1 MSKLKKDRAA
11 LLLTILFFL
20 WAGILLFLQFQ
31 EKDVL
36 TIGIFY
42 GSNWDVPGTEQ
53 YDIFNAAIEK
63 FEKAHP
69 GVRVDYVE
77 GITAEDYSQWLSGEI
92 MKGTAPDVFL
102 VLEED
107 FDTLVST
114 GALKSLDWKL
124 ERDKEAEL
132 SVFYDAAVQAGKY
145 KNEQYALPF
154 ECNPTLMFVNKTL
167 LKKEGIRLPDENW
180 TWEDFYDICK
190 KATKDSDGD
199 GKIDLFGCCDY
210 TWLHAA
216 NANGI
221 QPFDTGG
228 TQSHFTDSRFM
239 DAVTFV
245 RRLQDLNEN
254 YRVTSEDFDLGHVV
268 FRPLTFSDYRT
279 YMPYPWR
286 IKKYSDF
293 EWNCVQMPAGPS
305 GGNVSGMETLMAGI
319 SARTKK
325 EEAAWE
331 FLKLLT
337 MDESIQKMIYEYT
350 SGASPLQ
357 AVTTS
362 EEVLNLL
369 NKDTPGG
376 SDIDLSLLDKTMK
389 TAVIPAHFT
398 NYKEAVE
405 KADSEIMSLVFSG
418 DDISTAMFRL
428 QKEVDEILRR

>member
-1 MSKLKKDRAA
+1 
-11 LLLTILFFL
+11 
-20 WAGILLFLQFQ
+20 
-31 EKDVL
+31 
-36 TIGIFY
+36 
-42 GSNWDVPGTEQ
+42 
-53 YDIFNAAIEK
+53 
-63 FEKAHP
+63 
-69 GVRVDYVE
+69 
-77 GITAEDYSQWLSGEI
+77 
-92 MKGTAPDVFL
+92 
-102 VLEED
+102 
-107 FDTLVST
+107 
-114 GALKSLDWKL
+114 
-124 ERDKEAEL
+124 
-132 SVFYDAAVQAGKY
+132 
-145 KNEQYALPF
+145 
-154 ECNPTLMFVNKTL
+154 
-167 LKKEGIRLPDENW
+167 
-180 TWEDFYDICK
+180 
-190 KATKDSDGD
+190 
-199 GKIDLFGCCDY
+199 
-210 TWLHAA
+210 
-216 NANGI
+216 
-221 QPFDTGG
+221 
-228 TQSHFTDSRFM
+228 M

>member
-199 GKIDLFGCCDY
+199 GKIDLFG
-210 TWLHAA
+210 
-216 NANGI
+216 
-221 QPFDTGG
+221 
-228 TQSHFTDSRFM
+228 
-239 DAVTFV
+239 
-245 RRLQDLNEN
+245 
-254 YRVTSEDFDLGHVV
+254 
-268 FRPLTFSDYRT
+268 
-279 YMPYPWR
+279 
-286 IKKYSDF
+286 
-293 EWNCVQMPAGPS
+293 
-305 GGNVSGMETLMAGI
+305 
-319 SARTKK
+319 
-325 EEAAWE
+325 
-331 FLKLLT
+331 
-337 MDESIQKMIYEYT
+337 
-350 SGASPLQ
+350 
-357 AVTTS
+357 
-362 EEVLNLL
+362 
-369 NKDTPGG
+369 
-376 SDIDLSLLDKTMK
+376 
-389 TAVIPAHFT
+389 
-398 NYKEAVE
+398 
-405 KADSEIMSLVFSG
+405 
-418 DDISTAMFRL
+418 
-428 QKEVDEILRR
+428 

>member
-1 MSKLKKDRAA
+1 M
-11 LLLTILFFL
+11 
-20 WAGILLFLQFQ
+20 
-31 EKDVL
+31 
-36 TIGIFY
+36 
-42 GSNWDVPGTEQ
+42 
-53 YDIFNAAIEK
+53 
-63 FEKAHP
+63 
-69 GVRVDYVE
+69 
-77 GITAEDYSQWLSGEI
+77 
-92 MKGTAPDVFL
+92 
-102 VLEED
+102 LEED
-107 FDTLVST
+107 FDSLVST

-167 LKKEGIRLPDENW
+167 LKKEGIRLPEKNW

-199 GKIDLFGCCDY
+199 GKIDSFGCCDY
-210 TWLHAA
+210 TWLQAA

-245 RRLQDLNEN
+245 RQLEDLNEN

-305 GGNVSGMETLMAGI
+305 GRNVSGMETLMAGI